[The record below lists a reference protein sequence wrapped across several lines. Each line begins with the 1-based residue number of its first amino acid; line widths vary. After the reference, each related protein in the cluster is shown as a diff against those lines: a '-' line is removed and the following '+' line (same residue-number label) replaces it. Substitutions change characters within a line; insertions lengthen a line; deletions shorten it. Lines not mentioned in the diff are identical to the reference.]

1 MITSWHVKAFC
12 VITVIMTAV
21 ASHRRLDCLLSSLCG
36 RKSKK
41 TSKLYVTGLCEGNLL
56 VTREFPAQR
65 ASVAE
70 NVSVWWRHHDWSV
83 CSTICVG
90 LHKKNSETTSQ
101 ALCERNPP
109 VSGEFPSQG
118 SIMQT
123 TSTCPHVA
131 PRTQT
136 LHILIYV
143 YDYNIGMHSNR
154 FIASLDKRSGMT
166 QC

>member
-21 ASHRRLDCLLSSLCG
+21 ASHRRLDCLLNSLCG

-41 TSKLYVTGLCEGNLL
+41 TSKLYVTGPCEWNSP

-90 LHKKNSETTSQ
+90 LHKKTQRNHFTGTLWEESAGVRWIPLTRINNADNVYMSPCCTSDTDIAYTDICVWLQ
-101 ALCERNPP
+101 YRNAF
-109 VSGEFPSQG
+109 E
-118 SIMQT
+118 
-123 TSTCPHVA
+123 
-131 PRTQT
+131 
-136 LHILIYV
+136 
-143 YDYNIGMHSNR
+143 
-154 FIASLDKRSGMT
+154 
-166 QC
+166 